1 MALNHT
7 IAVYI
12 PKLLLLLLFFL
23 PVILGVVFLGWQR
36 SVRIVHQDSGLS
48 GHCFFGYSWTY
59 FLFGFFV
66 PIFRGEIL
74 IGLLHFLLSVITF
87 GIFQI
92 IMPFLYNKQYL
103 IFCVNQ
109 MNERPQQKCGLLEK
123 NIEDVKFFSILG
135 LA

>member
-1 MALNHT
+1 MALNQT
-7 IAVYI
+7 FAFSI
-12 PKLLLLLLFFL
+12 PGLFLLIIFFL

-36 SVRIVHQDSGLS
+36 SVRIVHQESGLS

-74 IGLLHFLLSVITF
+74 IGLLHFFLSVITF

-92 IMPFLYNKQYL
+92 IMPFLYNKQYSTRL
-103 IFCVNQ
+103 LNNSWSLSDTEVN
-109 MNERPQQKCGLLEK
+109 NEIAREK
-123 NIEDVKFFSILG
+123 IGISSD
-135 LA
+135 